1 MPPNCKTATLDF
13 PSEEEAVELVEAR
26 ACMPVCVPTC
36 VHACVPVCVCVCT
49 HEDTSACSQA
59 THVEISGQ
67 LGKTALALHWCR
79 FLGDCS
85 GLQAW
90 WQTLTL

>member
-67 LGKTALALHWCR
+67 LAGVRPLPTILWVPGLE
-79 FLGDCS
+79 LGS
-85 GLQAW
+85 
-90 WQTLTL
+90 